1 MIDNRRNFLKKMVA
15 TTVAIPFP
23 NLLLSNENI
32 EAEKKY
38 PINFFTKPLD
48 KYGNDFMIDTLKM
61 GGLDGLDLT
70 VRPKGFILPEKV
82 AEDLPVVAEMAKK
95 NGLFLEMMVSNIT
108 SDETPHAKNVLKIAA
123 QQGIKHYR
131 MGYFRYN
138 DDEKAKETIAHAQT
152 QIQSLIE
159 INAQYGIQGGYQNH
173 TGNYFGAPLWDLIGV
188 LEKVASPWISSQF
201 DIYHAYS
208 EGYRSWEVG
217 MEIMAP
223 KIGSLAIKD
232 FTWEIN
238 KGRAKIKKVPL
249 GQGVVDLDGFF
260 KNIKNMNITAPITL
274 HIEYPL
280 LEKYEENLSL
290 IKKQKIIVGKIQN
303 DVQFIKSK
311 LHQYQ
316 LI

>member
-1 MIDNRRNFLKKMVA
+1 MVA

-61 GGLDGLDLT
+61 GGVDGLDLT

-108 SDETPHAKNVLKIAA
+108 SEETPHAKNVLKIAA

-238 KGRAKIKKVPL
+238 NGRAKIKKVPL
-249 GQGVVDLDGFF
+249 GQGIVDLDGFF

-290 IKKQKIIVGKIQN
+290 IEKQKIIVGKIQN

>member
-61 GGLDGLDLT
+61 GRVDGLDLT
-70 VRPKGFILPEKV
+70 VRPKGSILPEKV

-238 KGRAKIKKVPL
+238 NGRAKIKKVPL
-249 GQGVVDLDGFF
+249 GQGIVDLDGFF

-290 IKKQKIIVGKIQN
+290 IEKQKIIVGKIQN

>member
-1 MIDNRRNFLKKMVA
+1 MVA

-61 GGLDGLDLT
+61 GGVDGLDLT
-70 VRPKGFILPEKV
+70 VRPKGSVLPEKV
-82 AEDLPVVAEMAKK
+82 AEDLPVVAEMAKN

-108 SDETPHAKNVLKIAA
+108 SDETPYAKNVLKIAA
-123 QQGIKHYR
+123 QHGIKHYR

-152 QIQSLIE
+152 QIQSLID

-217 MEIMAP
+217 MEIMAS

-238 KGRAKIKKVPL
+238 NGQAKIKKVPL

-303 DVQFIKSK
+303 DVQFITSK

>member
-1 MIDNRRNFLKKMVA
+1 MAA
-15 TTVAIPFP
+15 TSVTIPFS
-23 NLLLSNENI
+23 NLLFSSENI
-32 EAEKKY
+32 EVGKKY

-48 KYGNDFMIDTLKM
+48 KYGHDFMIDTLKM
-61 GGLDGLDLT
+61 GGVDGLDLT
-70 VRPKGFILPEKV
+70 VRPRGSVLPETV
-82 AEDLPVVAEMAKK
+82 AEDLPLVAEMARK
-95 NGLFLEMMVSNIT
+95 NGLLLEMMVSNIT
-108 SDETPHAKNVLKIAA
+108 SAKTPHAKNVLKTAA
-123 QQGIKHYR
+123 KHDIKHYR

-138 DDEKAKETIAHAQT
+138 DEEKAKETIARANT
-152 QIQSLIE
+152 QIQSLID
-159 INAQYGIQGGYQNH
+159 INAHYGIQGGYQNH

-208 EGYRSWEVG
+208 EGYRSWQVS
-217 MEIMAP
+217 MEMMAP

-238 KGRAKIKKVPL
+238 NGQAKIKKVPL
-249 GQGVVDLDGFF
+249 GQGIVDLDGFF
-260 KNIKNMNITAPITL
+260 KNIKNINIKAPITL

-280 LEKYEENLSL
+280 LEKHEENLSL
-290 IKKQKIIVGKIQN
+290 IEKQKIMVVKINN

-316 LI
+316 LV

>member
-1 MIDNRRNFLKKMVA
+1 MAA
-15 TTVAIPFP
+15 TSVTIPFS
-23 NLLLSNENI
+23 NLLFSSENI
-32 EAEKKY
+32 EVGKKY

-48 KYGNDFMIDTLKM
+48 KYGHDFMIDTLKM
-61 GGLDGLDLT
+61 GGVDGLDLT
-70 VRPKGFILPEKV
+70 VRPRGSVLPETV
-82 AEDLPVVAEMAKK
+82 AEDLPLVAEMARK
-95 NGLFLEMMVSNIT
+95 NGLLLEMMVSNIT
-108 SDETPHAKNVLKIAA
+108 SAKTPHAKNVLKTAA
-123 QQGIKHYR
+123 KHDIKHYR

-138 DDEKAKETIAHAQT
+138 DEEKAKETIARANT
-152 QIQSLIE
+152 QIQSLID
-159 INAQYGIQGGYQNH
+159 INAHYGIQGGYQNH

-208 EGYRSWEVG
+208 EGYRSWQVS
-217 MEIMAP
+217 MEMMAP

-232 FTWEIN
+232 FTWEIDN
-238 KGRAKIKKVPL
+238 GQAKIKKVPL
-249 GQGVVDLDGFF
+249 GQGIVDLDGFF
-260 KNIKNMNITAPITL
+260 KNIKNINIKAPITL

-280 LEKYEENLSL
+280 LEKHEENLSL
-290 IKKQKIIVGKIQN
+290 IEKQKIMVVKINN

>member
-1 MIDNRRNFLKKMVA
+1 MVA

-61 GGLDGLDLT
+61 GGVDGLDLT
-70 VRPKGFILPEKV
+70 VRPKGSVLPEKV
-82 AEDLPVVAEMAKK
+82 AEDLPVVAEMAKN

-108 SDETPHAKNVLKIAA
+108 SDKTPYAKNVLKIAA
-123 QQGIKHYR
+123 QHGIKHYR

-217 MEIMAP
+217 MEIMAS

-238 KGRAKIKKVPL
+238 NGQAKIKKVPL

-290 IKKQKIIVGKIQN
+290 IEKQKIIVGKIQN

>member
-61 GGLDGLDLT
+61 GGVDGLDLT
-70 VRPKGFILPEKV
+70 VRPKGSVLPEKV
-82 AEDLPVVAEMAKK
+82 AEDLPVVAEMAKN

-108 SDETPHAKNVLKIAA
+108 SDETPYAKNVLKIAA

-152 QIQSLIE
+152 QIQSLID

-217 MEIMAP
+217 MEIMAS

-238 KGRAKIKKVPL
+238 NGQAKIKKVPL

-290 IKKQKIIVGKIQN
+290 IEKQKIIVGKIQN

>member
-1 MIDNRRNFLKKMVA
+1 MAA
-15 TTVAIPFP
+15 TSVTIPFS
-23 NLLLSNENI
+23 NLLFSSENI
-32 EAEKKY
+32 EVGKKY

-48 KYGNDFMIDTLKM
+48 KYGHDFMIDTLKM
-61 GGLDGLDLT
+61 GGVDGLDLT
-70 VRPKGFILPEKV
+70 VRPRGSVLPETV
-82 AEDLPVVAEMAKK
+82 AEDLPLVAEMARK
-95 NGLFLEMMVSNIT
+95 NGLLLEMMVSNIT
-108 SDETPHAKNVLKIAA
+108 SAKTPHAKNVLKTAA
-123 QQGIKHYR
+123 KHDIKHYR

-138 DDEKAKETIAHAQT
+138 DEEKAKETIARANT
-152 QIQSLIE
+152 QIQSLID
-159 INAQYGIQGGYQNH
+159 INAHYCIQGGYQNH

-208 EGYRSWEVG
+208 EGYRSWQVS
-217 MEIMAP
+217 MEMMAP

-238 KGRAKIKKVPL
+238 NGQAKIKKVPL
-249 GQGVVDLDGFF
+249 GQGIVDLDGFF
-260 KNIKNMNITAPITL
+260 KNIKNINIKAPITL

-280 LEKYEENLSL
+280 LEKHEENLSL
-290 IKKQKIIVGKIQN
+290 IEKQKIMVVKINN

>member
-1 MIDNRRNFLKKMVA
+1 MVA

-61 GGLDGLDLT
+61 GRVDGLDLT
-70 VRPKGFILPEKV
+70 VRPKGSILPEKV
-82 AEDLPVVAEMAKK
+82 AEDLPVLAEMAKK

-108 SDETPHAKNVLKIAA
+108 SEETPHAKNVLKIAA

-173 TGNYFGAPLWDLIGV
+173 TGSYFGAPLWDLIGV

-238 KGRAKIKKVPL
+238 NGRAKIKKVPL
-249 GQGVVDLDGFF
+249 GQGIVDLDGFF

-290 IKKQKIIVGKIQN
+290 IEKQKIIVGKIQN

>member
-1 MIDNRRNFLKKMVA
+1 MVA

-32 EAEKKY
+32 EAEIKY

-61 GGLDGLDLT
+61 GGVDGLDLT
-70 VRPKGFILPEKV
+70 VRPKGSVLPEKV
-82 AEDLPVVAEMAKK
+82 AEDLPVVAEMAKN

-108 SDETPHAKNVLKIAA
+108 SDETPYAKNVLKIAA
-123 QQGIKHYR
+123 QHGIKHYR

-152 QIQSLIE
+152 QIQSLID

-217 MEIMAP
+217 MEIMAS

-238 KGRAKIKKVPL
+238 NGQAKIKKVPL

-260 KNIKNMNITAPITL
+260 KNIKNMNIKAPITL

-303 DVQFIKSK
+303 DVQFITSK

>member
-1 MIDNRRNFLKKMVA
+1 MVA

-61 GGLDGLDLT
+61 GGVDGLDLT
-70 VRPKGFILPEKV
+70 VRPKGSVLPEKV
-82 AEDLPVVAEMAKK
+82 AEDLPVVAEMAKN

-108 SDETPHAKNVLKIAA
+108 SDETPYAKNVLKIAS
-123 QQGIKHYR
+123 QHGIKHYR

-152 QIQSLIE
+152 QIHSLID
-159 INAQYGIQGGYQNH
+159 INAQFGIQGGYQNH
-173 TGNYFGAPLWDLIGV
+173 TGNYFGAPLWDLIKV

-217 MEIMAP
+217 MEIMAS

-238 KGRAKIKKVPL
+238 NGQAKIKKVPL

-303 DVQFIKSK
+303 DVQFITSK

>member
-1 MIDNRRNFLKKMVA
+1 MVA

-61 GGLDGLDLT
+61 GGVDGLDLT

-82 AEDLPVVAEMAKK
+82 AEDLPVVAEMAKN
-95 NGLFLEMMVSNIT
+95 NGLLLEMMVSNIT
-108 SDETPHAKNVLKIAA
+108 SDETPYAKNVLKIAA

-217 MEIMAP
+217 MEIMAS

-238 KGRAKIKKVPL
+238 NGQAKIKKVPL

-303 DVQFIKSK
+303 DVQFITSK

>member
-61 GGLDGLDLT
+61 GRVDGLDLT
-70 VRPKGFILPEKV
+70 VRPKGSVLPEKV

-238 KGRAKIKKVPL
+238 NGRAKIKKVPL
-249 GQGVVDLDGFF
+249 GQGIVDLDGFF

-290 IKKQKIIVGKIQN
+290 IEKQKIIVGKIQN

>member
-61 GGLDGLDLT
+61 GRVDGLDLT

-138 DDEKAKETIAHAQT
+138 DDEKAKETIANAQT

-238 KGRAKIKKVPL
+238 NGRAKIKKVPL
-249 GQGVVDLDGFF
+249 GQGIVDLDGFF

-290 IKKQKIIVGKIQN
+290 IEKQKIIVGKIQN

>member
-61 GGLDGLDLT
+61 GGVDGLDLT

-173 TGNYFGAPLWDLIGV
+173 TGNYFGAPLWDLIRV

-238 KGRAKIKKVPL
+238 NGRAKIKKVPL
-249 GQGVVDLDGFF
+249 GQGIVDLDGFF

-290 IKKQKIIVGKIQN
+290 IEKQKIIVGKIQN

>member
-1 MIDNRRNFLKKMVA
+1 MIDNRRSFLKKMAA
-15 TTVAIPFP
+15 TSVTIPFS
-23 NLLLSNENI
+23 NLLFSSENI
-32 EAEKKY
+32 EAGKKY

-48 KYGNDFMIDTLKM
+48 KYGHDFMIDTLKM
-61 GGLDGLDLT
+61 GGVDGLDLT
-70 VRPKGFILPEKV
+70 VRPRGSVLPETV
-82 AEDLPVVAEMAKK
+82 AEDLPLVAEMARK
-95 NGLFLEMMVSNIT
+95 NGLLLEMMVSNIT
-108 SDETPHAKNVLKIAA
+108 SAKTPHAENVLKTAA
-123 QQGIKHYR
+123 KHDIKHYR

-138 DDEKAKETIAHAQT
+138 DEEKAKETIARANK
-152 QIQSLIE
+152 QIQSLID
-159 INAQYGIQGGYQNH
+159 INAHYGIQGGYQNH

-208 EGYRSWEVG
+208 EGYRSWQVS
-217 MEIMAP
+217 MEMMAP

-238 KGRAKIKKVPL
+238 NGQAKIKKVPL
-249 GQGVVDLDGFF
+249 GQGIVDLDGFF
-260 KNIKNMNITAPITL
+260 KNIKNINIKAPITL

-280 LEKYEENLSL
+280 LEKHEENLSL
-290 IKKQKIIVGKIQN
+290 IEKQKIMVVKINN

>member
-1 MIDNRRNFLKKMVA
+1 MVA

-23 NLLLSNENI
+23 NLILSNENI

-61 GGLDGLDLT
+61 GGVDGLDLT
-70 VRPKGFILPEKV
+70 VRPKGSVLPEKV

-108 SDETPHAKNVLKIAA
+108 SDETPNAKNVLKIAA

-238 KGRAKIKKVPL
+238 NGRAKIKKVPL
-249 GQGVVDLDGFF
+249 GQGIVDLDGFF

-290 IKKQKIIVGKIQN
+290 IEKQKIIVGKIQN

>member
-61 GGLDGLDLT
+61 GGVDGLDLT
-70 VRPKGFILPEKV
+70 VRPKGSILPEKV

-95 NGLFLEMMVSNIT
+95 NGLLLEMMVSNIT
-108 SDETPHAKNVLKIAA
+108 SDVTPHAKNVLKIAA

-159 INAQYGIQGGYQNH
+159 INAKYGIQGGYQNH
-173 TGNYFGAPLWDLIGV
+173 TGNYFGAPLWDLIKV

-217 MEIMAP
+217 MEIMAS

-238 KGRAKIKKVPL
+238 NGRAKIKKVPL
-249 GQGVVDLDGFF
+249 GQGIVDLDGFF

-290 IKKQKIIVGKIQN
+290 IEKQKIIVGKIQN

>member
-61 GGLDGLDLT
+61 GGVDGLDLT

-82 AEDLPVVAEMAKK
+82 AEDLPVVAEMAKN

-108 SDETPHAKNVLKIAA
+108 SDETPYAKNVLKIAA

-152 QIQSLIE
+152 QIQSLLE
-159 INAQYGIQGGYQNH
+159 MNAHCGIQGGYQNH
-173 TGNYFGAPLWDLIGV
+173 TGNYFGAPLWDLIRV

-238 KGRAKIKKVPL
+238 NGRAKIKKVPL
-249 GQGVVDLDGFF
+249 GQGIVDLDGFF

-303 DVQFIKSK
+303 DVQFITSK

>member
-1 MIDNRRNFLKKMVA
+1 MVA

-61 GGLDGLDLT
+61 GGVDGLDLT

-82 AEDLPVVAEMAKK
+82 AEDLPVVAEMAKN

-108 SDETPHAKNVLKIAA
+108 SDETPYAKNVLKIAA

-152 QIQSLIE
+152 QIQSLID
-159 INAQYGIQGGYQNH
+159 INAEYGIQGGYQNH

-217 MEIMAP
+217 MEIMAS

-238 KGRAKIKKVPL
+238 NGQAKIKKVPL

-303 DVQFIKSK
+303 DVQFITSK

>member
-61 GGLDGLDLT
+61 GGVDGLDLT

-108 SDETPHAKNVLKIAA
+108 SEETPHAKNVLKIAA

-152 QIQSLIE
+152 QIQSLID

-217 MEIMAP
+217 MEIMAS

-238 KGRAKIKKVPL
+238 NGQAKIKKVPL
-249 GQGVVDLDGFF
+249 GQGIVDLDGFF

-290 IKKQKIIVGKIQN
+290 IEKQKIIVGKIQN

>member
-1 MIDNRRNFLKKMVA
+1 MVA

-61 GGLDGLDLT
+61 GRVDGLDLT
-70 VRPKGFILPEKV
+70 VRPKGSILPEKV
-82 AEDLPVVAEMAKK
+82 AEDLPVLAEMAKK

-108 SDETPHAKNVLKIAA
+108 SEETPHAKNVLKIAA

-188 LEKVASPWISSQF
+188 LEKVSSPWISSQF

-238 KGRAKIKKVPL
+238 NGRAKIKKVPL
-249 GQGVVDLDGFF
+249 GQGIVDLDGFF

-290 IKKQKIIVGKIQN
+290 MEKQKIIVGKIQN

>member
-1 MIDNRRNFLKKMVA
+1 MAA
-15 TTVAIPFP
+15 TSVSIPFS
-23 NLLLSNENI
+23 NLLFSSENI
-32 EAEKKY
+32 EVGKKY

-48 KYGNDFMIDTLKM
+48 KYGHDFMIDTLKM
-61 GGLDGLDLT
+61 GGVDGLDLT
-70 VRPKGFILPEKV
+70 VRPRGSVLPETV
-82 AEDLPVVAEMAKK
+82 AEDLPLVAEMARK
-95 NGLFLEMMVSNIT
+95 NGLLLEMMVSNIT
-108 SDETPHAKNVLKIAA
+108 SAKTPHAKNVLKTAA
-123 QQGIKHYR
+123 KHDIKHYR

-138 DDEKAKETIAHAQT
+138 DEEKAKETIARANT
-152 QIQSLIE
+152 QIQSLID
-159 INAQYGIQGGYQNH
+159 INAHYGIQGGYQNH

-208 EGYRSWEVG
+208 EGYRSWQVS
-217 MEIMAP
+217 MEMMAP

-238 KGRAKIKKVPL
+238 NGQAKIKKVPL
-249 GQGVVDLDGFF
+249 GQGIVDLDGFF
-260 KNIKNMNITAPITL
+260 KNIKNINIKAPITL

-280 LEKYEENLSL
+280 LEKHEENLSL
-290 IKKQKIIVGKIQN
+290 IEKQKIMVVKINN

>member
-1 MIDNRRNFLKKMVA
+1 MVA

-61 GGLDGLDLT
+61 GGVDGLDLT
-70 VRPKGFILPEKV
+70 VRPKGSVLPEKV
-82 AEDLPVVAEMAKK
+82 AEDLPVVAEMAKN

-108 SDETPHAKNVLKIAA
+108 SDETPYAKNVLKIAA
-123 QQGIKHYR
+123 QHGIKHYR

-152 QIQSLIE
+152 QIQSLID

-217 MEIMAP
+217 MEIMAS

-238 KGRAKIKKVPL
+238 NGQAKIKKVPL

-260 KNIKNMNITAPITL
+260 KNIKNMNIKAPITL

-303 DVQFIKSK
+303 DVQFITSK

>member
-1 MIDNRRNFLKKMVA
+1 MVA

-61 GGLDGLDLT
+61 GGVDGLDLT
-70 VRPKGFILPEKV
+70 VRPKGSVLPEKV

-123 QQGIKHYR
+123 QHGIKHYR

-138 DDEKAKETIAHAQT
+138 DDEKAKETIARAQT
-152 QIQSLIE
+152 QIHSLID
-159 INAQYGIQGGYQNH
+159 INAQFGIQGGYQNH

-238 KGRAKIKKVPL
+238 NGRAKIKKVPL
-249 GQGVVDLDGFF
+249 GQGIVDLDGFF

-290 IKKQKIIVGKIQN
+290 IEKQKIIVGKIQN

>member
-1 MIDNRRNFLKKMVA
+1 MVA

-61 GGLDGLDLT
+61 GGVDGLDLT
-70 VRPKGFILPEKV
+70 VRPKGSVLPEKV
-82 AEDLPVVAEMAKK
+82 AEDLPVVAEMAKN

-108 SDETPHAKNVLKIAA
+108 SDETPYAKNVLKIAA
-123 QQGIKHYR
+123 QHGIKHYR

-159 INAQYGIQGGYQNH
+159 INAQFGIQGGYQNH
-173 TGNYFGAPLWDLIGV
+173 TGNYFGAPLWDLIRV

-217 MEIMAP
+217 MEIMAS

-238 KGRAKIKKVPL
+238 NGQAKIKKVPL

-290 IKKQKIIVGKIQN
+290 IEKQKIIVGKIQN

>member
-61 GGLDGLDLT
+61 GGVDGLDLT

-95 NGLFLEMMVSNIT
+95 NGLLLEMMVSNIT

-201 DIYHAYS
+201 DICHAYS

-217 MEIMAP
+217 MEIMAS

-238 KGRAKIKKVPL
+238 NGRAKIKKVPL

-260 KNIKNMNITAPITL
+260 RNIKTMNITAPITL

-303 DVQFIKSK
+303 DVQFITSK

>member
-1 MIDNRRNFLKKMVA
+1 MAA
-15 TTVAIPFP
+15 TSVTIPFS
-23 NLLLSNENI
+23 NLLFSSENI
-32 EAEKKY
+32 EVGKKY

-48 KYGNDFMIDTLKM
+48 KYGHDFMIDTLKM
-61 GGLDGLDLT
+61 GGVDGLDLT
-70 VRPKGFILPEKV
+70 VRPRGSVLPETV
-82 AEDLPVVAEMAKK
+82 AEDLPLVAEMARK
-95 NGLFLEMMVSNIT
+95 NGLLLEMMVSNIT
-108 SDETPHAKNVLKIAA
+108 SAKTPHAENVLKTAA
-123 QQGIKHYR
+123 KHDIKHYR

-138 DDEKAKETIAHAQT
+138 DEEKAKETIARANT
-152 QIQSLIE
+152 QIQSLID
-159 INAQYGIQGGYQNH
+159 INAHYGIQGGYQNH

-208 EGYRSWEVG
+208 EGYRSWQVS
-217 MEIMAP
+217 MEMMAP

-238 KGRAKIKKVPL
+238 NGQAKIKKVPL
-249 GQGVVDLDGFF
+249 GQGIVDLDGFF
-260 KNIKNMNITAPITL
+260 KNIKNINIKAPITL

-280 LEKYEENLSL
+280 LEKHEENLSL
-290 IKKQKIIVGKIQN
+290 IEKQKIMVVKINN

>member
-1 MIDNRRNFLKKMVA
+1 MVA

-61 GGLDGLDLT
+61 GGVDGLDLT

-82 AEDLPVVAEMAKK
+82 AEDLPVVAEMAKN
-95 NGLFLEMMVSNIT
+95 NGLLLEMMVSNIT
-108 SDETPHAKNVLKIAA
+108 SDETPYAKNVLKIAA

-217 MEIMAP
+217 MEIMAS

-238 KGRAKIKKVPL
+238 NGQAKIKKVPL

-260 KNIKNMNITAPITL
+260 KNIKNMNIKAPITL

-303 DVQFIKSK
+303 DVQFITSK

>member
-1 MIDNRRNFLKKMVA
+1 MAA
-15 TTVAIPFP
+15 TSVTIPFS
-23 NLLLSNENI
+23 NLLFSSENI
-32 EAEKKY
+32 EVGKKY

-48 KYGNDFMIDTLKM
+48 KYGHDFMIDTLKM
-61 GGLDGLDLT
+61 GGVDGLDLT
-70 VRPKGFILPEKV
+70 VRPRGSVLPETV
-82 AEDLPVVAEMAKK
+82 AEDLPLVAEMARK
-95 NGLFLEMMVSNIT
+95 NGLLLEMMVSNIT
-108 SDETPHAKNVLKIAA
+108 SAKTPHAKNVLKTAA
-123 QQGIKHYR
+123 KHDIKHYR

-138 DDEKAKETIAHAQT
+138 DEEKAKETIARANT
-152 QIQSLIE
+152 QIQSLID
-159 INAQYGIQGGYQNH
+159 INAHYGIQGGYQNH

-208 EGYRSWEVG
+208 EGYRSWQVS
-217 MEIMAP
+217 MEMMAL

-238 KGRAKIKKVPL
+238 NGQAKIKKVPL
-249 GQGVVDLDGFF
+249 GQGIVDLDGFF
-260 KNIKNMNITAPITL
+260 KNIKNINIKAPITL

-280 LEKYEENLSL
+280 LEKHEENLSL
-290 IKKQKIIVGKIQN
+290 IEKQKIMVVKINN

>member
-1 MIDNRRNFLKKMVA
+1 MVA

-23 NLLLSNENI
+23 NLILSNENI

-61 GGLDGLDLT
+61 GGVDGLDLT
-70 VRPKGFILPEKV
+70 VRPKGSVLPEKV

-108 SDETPHAKNVLKIAA
+108 SDETPNAKNVLKIAA

-138 DDEKAKETIAHAQT
+138 DDEKANETIAHAQT
-152 QIQSLIE
+152 QIQSLID
-159 INAQYGIQGGYQNH
+159 INAQFGIQGGYQNH

-188 LEKVASPWISSQF
+188 FEKVASPWISSQF

-217 MEIMAP
+217 MEIMAS

-238 KGRAKIKKVPL
+238 NGRAKIKKVPL

-260 KNIKNMNITAPITL
+260 RNIKTMNITAPITL

-290 IKKQKIIVGKIQN
+290 IEKQKIIVGKIQN